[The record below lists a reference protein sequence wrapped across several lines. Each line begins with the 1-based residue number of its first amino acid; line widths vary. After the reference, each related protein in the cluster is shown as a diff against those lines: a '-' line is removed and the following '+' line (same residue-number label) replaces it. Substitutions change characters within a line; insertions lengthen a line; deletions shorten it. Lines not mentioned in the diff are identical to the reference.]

1 MASRGEASRL
11 SARVSRLPVSLS
23 RLSRGRSGTQ
33 AAFPVAEAARK
44 SLIAHKLELFRIENW
59 FREVGA
65 ALRP

>member
-23 RLSRGRSGTQ
+23 RLSMVET
-33 AAFPVAEAARK
+33 ARK
-44 SLIAHKLELFRIENW
+44 PPVAHKLELFRIENW